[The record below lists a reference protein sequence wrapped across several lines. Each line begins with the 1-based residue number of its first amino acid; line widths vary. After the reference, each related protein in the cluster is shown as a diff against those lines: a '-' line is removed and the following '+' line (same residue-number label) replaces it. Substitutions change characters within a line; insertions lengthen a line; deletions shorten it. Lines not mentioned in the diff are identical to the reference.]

1 MKHIVFVLQEII
13 LEIGIKKV
21 ETKITITKHK
31 QKTNMKLGKYLQHKY
46 VFKHQM

>member
-21 ETKITITKHK
+21 ETKITITNA
-31 QKTNMKLGKYLQHKY
+31 TGFSGPALLG
-46 VFKHQM
+46 